1 MDVLKKQNELN
12 FKIYICIYNLI
23 SINRRLFNMPKESL
37 ENRIKELENRSKE
50 LESELAERDNEIIDY
65 LYKLEQ
71 NEAKIAQLEQL
82 VPEESDKKKGKK
94 KNIAD
99 SKFALI
105 LEEKD
110 QEIRD
115 LKNRLGYLRKEKV
128 QLQQEKDEEIRDL
141 KNRLSTSVIRVE
153 DLREQTPLNALV
165 KELQDKVN
173 KQKSEINRLRSK
185 AKMGDEFDDKMKD
198 YEVVIETYKSE
209 INELNQK
216 ISELSIHSDKDAGE
230 SMAKD
235 LIDDLQKQ
243 LNKSKLEIVELKQK
257 LSRKAKKEDK
267 KGESREIK
275 RLEDQIQE
283 FKELLD
289 IKNNEI
295 ENLKVSVSG
304 GVPSVESGKGSSGM
318 IKTLKEDL
326 QNKLNKAKLEIRS
339 LQDQLSKFKS
349 GEISGTGE
357 SQKEL
362 EGKVKMQR
370 EMGMFLEKQL
380 RTKEEEIE
388 TIKNE
393 AVQIKKRYRQLE
405 NQLKLKDQK
414 LEEMQRQI
422 DSQIMQPSVPQ
433 QDDPQ
438 LALRLRELK
447 GIVQDLE
454 KINIEQRLEIAQ
466 LRKK

>member
-1 MDVLKKQNELN
+1 
-12 FKIYICIYNLI
+12 
-23 SINRRLFNMPKESL
+23 MPKESL

-94 KNIAD
+94 KNIAE

-105 LEEKD
+105 IEEKD

-173 KQKSEINRLRSK
+173 KQKSEINRLHSK

-198 YEVVIETYKSE
+198 YDVVIETYKSE
-209 INELNQK
+209 INGLNQK
-216 ISELSIHSDKDAGE
+216 ISELSIHSDKDASE

-257 LSRKAKKEDK
+257 LSRKAKK
-267 KGESREIK
+267 GESREIK

-295 ENLKVSVSG
+295 ENLKISVSG
-304 GVPSVESGKGSSGM
+304 RVPSVESGKGSSGM

-370 EMGMFLEKQL
+370 EMAMFLEKQL

-433 QDDPQ
+433 QKDPQ